1 MKSEAIE
8 ENSFSATIEHAIA
21 EGEKGRS
28 EILAHLAALPLE
40 RLAAVPSAAFS
51 MLGARGLACLAAM
64 RSDLPASIE
73 AVPSLPLPQ
82 TTKAER
88 SKRPS
93 RRAGSL
99 LIALLLP
106 VSLLLAAGPL
116 YERLAPVIA
125 RSTDQGWRPAHPA
138 LWPACPR
145 LDDYVDG
152 CLYRIGGTTTTLKD
166 VASRLSLPEQQVVQ
180 VNGHLQSESDVRLA
194 RDAVVVV
201 WRGRLQLRR
210 SSR

>member
-8 ENSFSATIEHAIA
+8 KNSFSATIEHAIA

-64 RSDLPASIE
+64 RADLPAGIE
-73 AVPSLPLPQ
+73 AVPSLPVPRPA
-82 TTKAER
+82 KPER
-88 SKRPS
+88 GKRLS
-93 RRAGSL
+93 RRTRSL
-99 LIALLLP
+99 LFGLLLP

-116 YERLAPVIA
+116 FERLAPVIA
-125 RSTDQGWRPAHPA
+125 RSTDPGWRPANPA
-138 LWPACPR
+138 QWPACPR
-145 LDDYVDG
+145 LDAYVDG
-152 CLYRIGGTTTTLKD
+152 CLYRIGGTTTTLKQ
-166 VASRLSLPEQQVVQ
+166 VANRLSLPEQQVVQ
-180 VNGHLQSESDVRLA
+180 ANGHLRSESDVRLE